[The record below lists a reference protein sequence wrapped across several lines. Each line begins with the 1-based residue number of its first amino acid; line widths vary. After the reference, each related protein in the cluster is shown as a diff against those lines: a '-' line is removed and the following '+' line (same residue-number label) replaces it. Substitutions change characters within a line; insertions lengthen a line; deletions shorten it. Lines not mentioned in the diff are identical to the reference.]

1 MSARLYTATQLE
13 DAEGRADSAERRLKA
28 VIDALPEGIV
38 LLDREGRYLLWNE
51 RYAQIYHRSADLFA
65 RGVKLID
72 ALKVGVERGDYPE
85 AVGREEEWLSD
96 RQETLL
102 HPRDRQEQQLSD
114 GSWLMIED
122 RVTEDGGLIG
132 LRVDITEM
140 KRQAQ
145 ELRRVAAEAE
155 AANNAK
161 SEFLANISHEI
172 RTPLHGMLGM
182 AQVLE
187 REGLTDQQRQRLG
200 VIRQSGEQLLA
211 LVNDLLDFSKIEA
224 GMFEPDCIDFWLPG
238 VLEAGCA
245 PFAPL
250 ADDKGLALDVHIDP
264 ALHHHW
270 RGDPMRLQ
278 QVVSNLVSNAVK
290 FTQTGAVTVTAAHDH
305 GALVLE
311 VQDTGIG
318 VSPER
323 LGEIFHKFVQA
334 DASSARRFGGTGLG
348 LAISRQLA
356 ELMGGQLTVA
366 STVGVGSTFQL
377 RLPLQAAAA
386 DPAPTPARPPV
397 EPVRQGD
404 AVRILAAEDNLTNQ
418 AILKALLGSL
428 PVTVTLVGNG
438 REAVEAYAAGA
449 FDLVL
454 MDIQMPVMDGV
465 AATRAI
471 RAHEREHG
479 LAQTPIVA
487 LSANAMAHQIEDYR
501 AAGINDVVSKPFEAH
516 RLFEV
521 IQQQLE

>member
-1 MSARLYTATQLE
+1 
-13 DAEGRADSAERRLKA
+13 
-28 VIDALPEGIV
+28 
-38 LLDREGRYLLWNE
+38 
-51 RYAQIYHRSADLFA
+51 
-65 RGVKLID
+65 
-72 ALKVGVERGDYPE
+72 
-85 AVGREEEWLSD
+85 
-96 RQETLL
+96 
-102 HPRDRQEQQLSD
+102 
-114 GSWLMIED
+114 
-122 RVTEDGGLIG
+122 
-132 LRVDITEM
+132 
-140 KRQAQ
+140 
-145 ELRRVAAEAE
+145 
-155 AANNAK
+155 
-161 SEFLANISHEI
+161 
-172 RTPLHGMLGM
+172 
-182 AQVLE
+182 
-187 REGLTDQQRQRLG
+187 
-200 VIRQSGEQLLA
+200 
-211 LVNDLLDFSKIEA
+211 
-224 GMFEPDCIDFWLPG
+224 
-238 VLEAGCA
+238 
-245 PFAPL
+245 
-250 ADDKGLALDVHIDP
+250 
-264 ALHHHW
+264 
-270 RGDPMRLQ
+270 
-278 QVVSNLVSNAVK
+278 
-290 FTQTGAVTVTAAHDH
+290 
-305 GALVLE
+305 
-311 VQDTGIG
+311 
-318 VSPER
+318 
-323 LGEIFHKFVQA
+323 
-334 DASSARRFGGTGLG
+334 
-348 LAISRQLA
+348 
-356 ELMGGQLTVA
+356 MGGQLTVA